1 MYGSPKGRRAAPP
14 SSLVLSLAFALLLAA
29 CGGGDDVAEDSGG
42 SETTAEEV
50 TVSDRGDELDE
61 VFQDD
66 LEDDENGWGETQN
79 DEFST
84 SFTDD
89 GYSVGLIGGSPRY
102 YAYADAG
109 PLAVADSST
118 TVEVQEIEGITNRDF
133 GVTCRLSR
141 TGPLAYY
148 TLTVNSET
156 GAYSIARWSDDTPD
170 VLEEGEDDAIEGI
183 EAGDTTEVTGTCLG
197 EGDGE
202 PVELGLTVDGRE
214 VATATDDEG
223 LAAGI
228 TGLSVVTFDGE
239 DRDLP
244 VVFTGIEIRGDEV
257 DSDLEF
263 EDDFSDPESG
273 FEEFSE
279 EGVGGTSTYEDGGYL
294 LEVTESLRVLAPVR
308 APFPVGTATVDIQ
321 ADLTDIYAGIC
332 LAGPGGMYEFATS
345 AGGYGSLGFYPDGGE
360 FVLIDEASEV
370 YEDDGTVRLTAGW
383 NTDGSSTNLD
393 IYADGEVVASVR
405 GDQSL
410 TSFDTL
416 FLCVAVASTAPEGST
431 ASVVYDNLVVTE

>member
-1 MYGSPKGRRAAPP
+1 MSGAPRARGVAP
-14 SSLVLSLAFALLLAA
+14 SLSLVVALLALLLAA
-29 CGGGDDVAEDSGG
+29 CGAGDDAAEDSGG
-42 SETTAEEV
+42 SETTAEEA
-50 TVSDRGDELDE
+50 TVSDRGDELDV

-66 LEDDENGWGETQN
+66 LEDDENGWGEIQN
-79 DEFST
+79 DEFSI

-89 GYSVGLIGGSPRY
+89 GFSVGLIGDSPGY

-109 PLAVADSST
+109 PLAVEDSST
-118 TVEVQEIEGITNRDF
+118 TVEVQEIQGVTNRDF
-133 GVTCRLSR
+133 GVICRLSR
-141 TGPLAYY
+141 TGPVAYY
-148 TLTVNSET
+148 SLTVNSET
-156 GAYSIARWSDDTPD
+156 GAYSIARWREDTPD
-170 VLEEGEDDAIEGI
+170 ILEEGEDDAIEGI

-202 PVELGLTVDGRE
+202 PVELGLAVDGRE
-214 VATATDDEG
+214 VATVTDDEG

-239 DRDLP
+239 DGDLP
-244 VVFTGIEIRGDEV
+244 VVFTGIGIRGDEV

-279 EGVGGTSTYEDGGYL
+279 EGVGGTSTYEDGGYR
-294 LEVTESLRVLAPVR
+294 LEVTESLRVVVPVR
-308 APFPVGTATVDIQ
+308 APFPVGTATVDMQ
-321 ADLTDIYAGIC
+321 ADLTDVYAGIC
-332 LAGPGGMYEFATS
+332 LAGPGGMYEFAAS

-370 YEDDGTVRLTAGW
+370 YEDDGTVQLTAGW

-393 IYADGEVVASVR
+393 IYADGEVVASAQ

-410 TSFDTL
+410 TSFNTL
-416 FLCVAVASTAPEGST
+416 FLCTAVSSAAPEGTS
-431 ASVVYDNLVVTE
+431 ASVLYDNLVVTE